1 MTISEKV
8 AYLKG
13 LAEGLNI
20 EPEQSKEAKLISV
33 MMDIL
38 EDIGLTLNDIE
49 ENALDLG
56 EEIDALSDDL
66 AEVEDI
72 VYDCCCG
79 GDEDDDDDDDDDD
92 DEDEF
97 DDEDFFEVDCPNCG
111 DALIIDQDVLDK
123 GVVKCP
129 NCKERF
135 ALDFSDEESG
145 CGGCCGSCGGCAPAD
160 EDE

>member
-20 EPEQSKEAKLISV
+20 DTEQSKEAKLISV

-38 EDIGLTLNDIE
+38 EDIGLTLSDVE

-66 AEVEDI
+66 SEVEDI
-72 VYDCCCG
+72 VYDCCCC
-79 GDEDDDDDDDDDD
+79 DEDD
-92 DEDEF
+92 DEDEDE
-97 DDEDFFEVDCPNCG
+97 DDEEEDFFEVDCPNCG
-111 DALIIDQDVLDK
+111 DALIIDEDVLGE
-123 GVVKCP
+123 GVVECP

-135 ALDFSDEESG
+135 ALDFSDDESS
-145 CGGCCGSCGGCAPAD
+145 CGGCCGNCAGCDDAD
-160 EDE
+160 ETEE